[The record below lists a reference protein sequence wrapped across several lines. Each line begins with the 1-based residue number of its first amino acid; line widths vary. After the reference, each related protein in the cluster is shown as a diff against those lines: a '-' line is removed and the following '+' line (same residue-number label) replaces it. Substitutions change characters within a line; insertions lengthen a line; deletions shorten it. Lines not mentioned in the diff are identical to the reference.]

1 MTSAWDYF
9 SAIAFDETAIKR
21 VIIILLF
28 NFFDYL
34 GTISCVLYSVM
45 QKPQNLQ
52 LSMQDVVE
60 VLREW
65 SFLGNL
71 TVKPTN
77 QGTVNTT
84 FFVETQAGNFVL
96 KLYNDTITNA
106 QIQYEHSLLAHL
118 KSCNLSFALPTPIPN
133 LLGET
138 LILVNQNHS
147 LLRVAL
153 LPFISGQPA
162 ERKNL
167 AHTYA
172 VGQVLGELHHALA
185 KFDLEAEMAQL
196 PAWGDLE
203 HIHPLVTDPL
213 VALQSL
219 KLPLKEQEYI
229 TKFLTKVI
237 EAAPNLYK
245 TLPVQT
251 THADYLSPNVLLIA
265 NRVVGVLDFEF
276 ATSDLRLMDYVA
288 ALDHFTRFSWQETPH
303 WEFVQTF
310 SAGYSKHISLI
321 PAEVEALALV
331 WRLQRASCIIYWTGW
346 FLEGK
351 ATRQSVVD
359 AVINTILL
367 EEWFEENT
375 TKMAAIF
382 TN

>member
-1 MTSAWDYF
+1 MG
-9 SAIAFDETAIKR
+9 
-21 VIIILLF
+21 F
-28 NFFDYL
+28 NMGKPNAL
-34 GTISCVLYSVM
+34 HLIM
-45 QKPQNLQ
+45 EKPQNLQ

-60 VLREW
+60 LLGAW

-71 TVKPTN
+71 TVQPTN

-106 QIQYEHSLLAHL
+106 QIKYEHSLLAHL
-118 KSCNLSFALPTPIPN
+118 KSCNLSFAVPAPIAT

-138 LILVNQNHS
+138 FILVNQNNS

-153 LPFISGQPA
+153 LPFISGQSA

-185 KFDLEAEMAQL
+185 EFDSKGEMAQL
-196 PAWGDLE
+196 PAWGDLF

-219 KLPLKEQEYI
+219 KLPLKEQQYI
-229 TKFLTKVI
+229 IKFLTKII

-245 TLPVQT
+245 MLPVQT
-251 THADYLSPNVLLIA
+251 THADYLSPNILLIG

-276 ATSDLRLMDYVA
+276 ATLDLRLMDFVA
-288 ALDHFTRFSWQETPH
+288 ALDHFARFSWQETPH
-303 WEFVQTF
+303 WEFVETF

-321 PAEVEALALV
+321 SAEVEALALV

-351 ATRQSVVD
+351 ATRQSVID
-359 AVINTILL
+359 AVTNTILL
-367 EEWFEENT
+367 EEWFEKNT
-375 TKMAAIF
+375 TKIAAVF
-382 TN
+382 TD